1 MVPEALPG
9 SSISYLIL
17 SLCCA
22 PTMFRIFSHSSNFF
36 VAFSWSRSVG
46 VARDGS
52 ALSLETAALPYDHCR
67 SAR

>member
-1 MVPEALPG
+1 
-9 SSISYLIL
+9 
-17 SLCCA
+17 
-22 PTMFRIFSHSSNFF
+22 MFRIFSHSSNFF